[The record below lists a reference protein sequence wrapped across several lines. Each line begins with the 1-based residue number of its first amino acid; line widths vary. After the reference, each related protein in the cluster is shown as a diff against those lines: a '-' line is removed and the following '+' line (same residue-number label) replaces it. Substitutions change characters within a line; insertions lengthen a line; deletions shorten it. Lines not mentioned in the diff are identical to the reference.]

1 MCDHWSHTYRPS
13 PILVVEERPDRGG
26 RVYARWWR
34 VRPGRRGYWSRR
46 VLGAAIREPDT
57 GRILPD
63 AERRALR
70 LGAELHAA
78 LQEGRDPG
86 SVVLAR
92 GPALGLHDGFARYL
106 DVGSGAFAVDS
117 RHRRALVRMATRIE
131 GLLGAGLPWAA
142 LGPDAAER
150 VWRALAAK
158 SRAGEGRSG
167 AEQAV
172 RLLLAAAAWLRVRG
186 LIPAAAGPTP
196 VPRWRHRLALEW
208 EQLTGVRPGAPRRPR
223 YTAEEARALLRSAEL
238 PGTDPRAR
246 LAILLAGPELRINQF
261 VQRVRRSD
269 VDLSLGCGLGFG
281 TILLRGQGTKRGVLV
296 AMDAAGRGAL
306 EAALTEGHLADLE
319 AAYRR
324 QGEDY
329 PLFPGGRPVQG
340 RYPSGRDAL
349 RAMSPTTFRSA
360 YQALEAVAGVIH
372 RPGRGAHG
380 LRRTAAQ
387 VAAEQ
392 CAETSLLDALGGWQG
407 RGVRE
412 RCYLDADAES
422 VVRRTHQLRARVR
435 AELRGR

>member
-1 MCDHWSHTYRPS
+1 M
-13 PILVVEERPDRGG
+13 
-26 RVYARWWR
+26 
-34 VRPGRRGYWSRR
+34 RPGRRGYWSRR

-172 RLLLAAAAWLRVRG
+172 RLLLAAAAWLRLRG

-208 EQLTGVRPGAPRRPR
+208 QQLTGRAASAPTRPR
-223 YTAEEARALLRSAEL
+223 YSLDEARALLRAAER
-238 PGTDPRAR
+238 PATDPRLR
-246 LAILLAGPELRINQF
+246 LALLLAGPELRLAQF
-261 VQRVRRSD
+261 VQHVRRSD
-269 VDLSLGCGLGFG
+269 LDLSLGFG
-281 TILLRGQGTKRGVLV
+281 VVELRGRGTKGGAIV
-296 AMDAAGRGAL
+296 ALDARARAAVD
-306 EAALTEGHLADLE
+306 AALTDGHLADLE
-319 AAYRR
+319 AAYRGA
-324 QGEDY
+324 GEDY
-329 PLFPGGRPVQG
+329 ALFPGGRTVAG
-340 RYPSGRDAL
+340 RYPAGRRPL
-349 RAMSPTTFRSA
+349 RAMSTSTLRAA
-360 YQALEAVAGVIH
+360 YRVLEAAAGVTH
-372 RPGRGAHG
+372 RAGRGAHG

-387 VAAEQ
+387 LASEQ
-392 CAETSLLDALGGWQG
+392 CAETPLLDALGGWQG
-407 RGVRE
+407 GGVRE

>member
-1 MCDHWSHTYRPS
+1 MCDHWSHTFRPS
-13 PILVVEERPDRGG
+13 PILVVEERPERGG

-46 VLGAAIREPDT
+46 ALGAPIREPDE

-78 LQEGRDPG
+78 HKEGRDPG
-86 SVVLAR
+86 SVELAG
-92 GPALGLHDGFARYL
+92 GPALTLRDGFARYL
-106 DVGSGAFAVDS
+106 SVGFGAFAVDS
-117 RHRRALVRMATRIE
+117 RYRRGLVRTARRLE
-131 GLLGAGLPWAA
+131 SLFGASLPWAA

-150 VWRALAAK
+150 IWRALAAG
-158 SRAGEGRSG
+158 SRAGTGRSG

-172 RLLLAAAAWLRVRG
+172 RLLLAAAAWLRLRG

-208 EQLTGVRPGAPRRPR
+208 QQLTGRAASAPTRPR
-223 YTAEEARALLRSAEL
+223 YSLDEARALLRAAER
-238 PGTDPRAR
+238 PATDPRLR
-246 LAILLAGPELRINQF
+246 LALLLAGPELRLAQF
-261 VQRVRRSD
+261 VQHVRRSD
-269 VDLSLGCGLGFG
+269 LDLSLGSGLGFG
-281 TILLRGQGTKRGVLV
+281 VVELRGRGTKGGAIV
-296 AMDAAGRGAL
+296 ALDARARAAVD
-306 EAALTEGHLADLE
+306 AALTDGHLADLE
-319 AAYRR
+319 AAYRGA
-324 QGEDY
+324 GEDY
-329 PLFPGGRPVQG
+329 ALFPGGRTVAG
-340 RYPSGRDAL
+340 RYPAGRRPL
-349 RAMSPTTFRSA
+349 RAMSTSTLRAA
-360 YQALEAVAGVIH
+360 YRVLEAAAGVTH
-372 RPGRGAHG
+372 RAGRGAHG

-387 VAAEQ
+387 FASEQ
-392 CAETSLLDALGGWQG
+392 CVEAPLLDALGGWQG